1 MNKVIVLILLLAT
14 NEALACSCKKAEP
27 SEYFAQAANINY
39 GRVVGLEILIDDSG
53 NEFQK
58 VLMINPE
65 TLKGNS
71 TTVVFSRLDDDSC
84 RGNSYMLGYHYVIFT
99 TEDNWTTGVCGGTEV
114 ILPQMSFSQDYLN
127 KLREIS
133 PNLQKPAEANPAK

>member
-1 MNKVIVLILLLAT
+1 MNKFLVLILLLVT
-14 NEALACSCKKAEP
+14 NEAMACSCKKAEP

-58 VLMINPE
+58 VLMVNPE
-65 TLKGNS
+65 TLKGKS
-71 TTVVFSRLDDDSC
+71 TIVVFSRLDDGSC
-84 RGNSYMLGYHYVIFT
+84 RGNSYMLGYQYVIFT

-133 PNLQKPAEANPAK
+133 PNKAIKPDS

>member
-1 MNKVIVLILLLAT
+1 MYKFIALILLFVT
-14 NEALACSCKKAEP
+14 NEAIACSCKKAEP

-39 GRVVGLEILIDDSG
+39 GRVVGLEIFIDDSG
-53 NEFQK
+53 SEFQK
-58 VLMINPE
+58 VLMANPE
-65 TLKGNS
+65 TLKGDNTS
-71 TTVVFSRLDDDSC
+71 VVFSRLDDGSC

-133 PNLQKPAEANPAK
+133 PNKAIKPDS

>member
-1 MNKVIVLILLLAT
+1 MYKFFALILLFVT
-14 NEALACSCKKAEP
+14 NEAIACSCKKAEP

-53 NEFQK
+53 SEFQK
-58 VLMINPE
+58 VFVANPE
-65 TLKGNS
+65 TLKGEYTS
-71 TTVVFSRLDDDSC
+71 VVFSRLDDGSC

-133 PNLQKPAEANPAK
+133 PNKAIKPDS